1 MVKLRGMK
9 AVFAALFVSLL
20 LLGCGKPTDTPSAST
35 TGTAPVAVERMQIAV
50 IPKGTTHVFWK
61 SVEAGAMKAGEE
73 LGVDVIWKGPL
84 TEDDKD
90 QQIKVVEDFITKGV
104 KGIALAP
111 LDDMA
116 LRGPVKEAQDAGIP
130 VLIFDSSLR
139 DAAPVSFVATD
150 NHAAGK
156 AGGERLVKLLGGK
169 GRVVLLRYQEG
180 SASTM
185 EREAG
190 FLEAMKAAPGMQI
203 LSDNQHGGATV
214 ESAQT
219 RSESLLGRF
228 KDANGLGI
236 DGIFCPNESTTFGML
251 RALQNAGSAGKVKF
265 VGFDSSDQLVKA
277 IEDGQI
283 DALVVQN
290 PIQMGYLA
298 VKNLVDHIKGTSVE
312 PRIDTGATIVD
323 KANIN
328 DPEIAALVK
337 PKA

>member
-1 MVKLRGMK
+1 MK
-9 AVFAALFVSLL
+9 AFFVALCLSFLL
-20 LLGCGKPTDTPSAST
+20 VGCSKPSDAPSTSGSTATTD
-35 TGTAPVAVERMQIAV
+35 ERIQIAV

-61 SVEAGAMKAGEE
+61 SVEAGALEAGKE

-116 LRGPVKEAQDAGIP
+116 LRTPVKEAQDAGIP
-130 VLIFDSSLR
+130 VLIFDSALR
-139 DAAPVSFVATD
+139 DADMVSFVATD

-156 AGGERLVKLLGGK
+156 AGGEHLVKLLGGK
-169 GRVVLLRYQEG
+169 GRVILLRYQEG

-190 FLEAMKAAPGMQI
+190 FLEAMKAAPGI
-203 LSDNQHGGATV
+203 EVISDNQHGGATV

-219 RSESLLGRF
+219 KSESLLERF
-228 KDANGLGI
+228 KNPAI

-290 PIQMGYLA
+290 PIKMGYLA
-298 VKNLVDHIKGTSVE
+298 VKNLVDHIRGTKVE
-312 PRIDTGATIVD
+312 GRIDTGATLVE
-323 KANIN
+323 KANLA
-328 DPEIAALVK
+328 DPEVAALVR
-337 PKA
+337 PKS